1 MRYNCPGPSLCPGH
15 PGHGKCPYSQLSE
28 VLAFCALIY
37 RIHLN
42 LRSSSAS
49 LALTN
54 DMMIHEIL
62 ETRQIDID
70 RYQFHNRTALVSQ
83 LYSA

>member
-15 PGHGKCPYSQLSE
+15 PGHGKWPYSQLSE
-28 VLAFCALIY
+28 VLASCALIY

-49 LALTN
+49 LALTH

-62 ETRQIDID
+62 ETRQQN
-70 RYQFHNRTALVSQ
+70 RYQFHNRIALVIQ
-83 LYSA
+83 LHSA